1 MNPIRLIA
9 LVAPWGVLAF
19 MGSRSLGGDLASLV
33 HMPAIVM
40 VAGLPVLIAALAYRP
55 RSVANALMDAFDSN
69 AGDLPHARRETS
81 VAVLRTL
88 GGAALAIGIFS
99 VLLGMISLLNVVA
112 ASPGQPHP
120 AEIASGVAGLMISP
134 LYGVAIRVL
143 LWDPLANG
151 LEGAGDGAGAELQV
165 AD

>member
-9 LVAPWGVLAF
+9 LVAPWGVLAL
-19 MGSRSLGGDLASLV
+19 MGSHALGGDLASLV
-33 HMPAIVM
+33 HVPALVFICGV
-40 VAGLPVLIAALAYRP
+40 PVLVAALAYRP
-55 RSVANALMDAFDSN
+55 QSVAHAFVDAFGSHP
-69 AGDLPHARRETS
+69 GDLPHDRRDTS

-88 GGAALAIGIFS
+88 GGTALALGIFL
-99 VLLGMISLLNVVA
+99 VLLGMIALLNAVA
-112 ASPGQPHP
+112 ASPDQAHP
-120 AEIASGVAGLMISP
+120 AEIASGVAGLMIAP
-134 LYGVAIRVL
+134 LYGVAIRVF